1 MKKTIVVLILG
12 ALILQGV
19 TVVSLQKENEDYENL
34 TENIILSKPKVFL
47 SDNSYIDVKYDP
59 ATSYILE
66 PGDPLIPKVTKVF
79 DFPIGTHIKSI
90 NVEYKNQNN
99 ILLEGLVQP
108 APEPVVDGSIETKD
122 VVLNT
127 DVYQKNAW
135 YPSENYNT
143 IKKVGLNGKDN
154 VIFLSVQCYPVKYN
168 PKQNLI
174 SYAEE
179 IEISIDYYQKSEPII
194 FPDEYDLLIITPQ
207 KFSGLLNPLVTHKNN
222 IGVNAYLQTTENI
235 YSTYTDG
242 RDDAEKIKL
251 AIKDARET
259 KGITYVMLVGGHIG
273 QTDRWYIPERDGIS
287 NSETYSCDLYY
298 ADIYKLEDEQ
308 LVFEDWDSNGDGQ
321 FAQWKYSIR
330 DQIDGSPD
338 VYVGRLAC
346 RDKKQ
351 VETMVEKIINYEST
365 LADNSWFKNMLL
377 IGGDTYADSP
387 DGIPEAE
394 IDTNLSGSYMDDF
407 NLIKLWASD
416 ESLTGPGIVEQKINE
431 GAGFIHMAGH
441 ANPAILVT
449 HPLQDDVNKITIMQ
463 MYNLFDLSHINPK
476 LTNADKLPI
485 IVIGGCHNSQFNVG
499 LDNVIRDIKEYGLK
513 KYLNVRFFYME
524 WVPKCFSWWLTSL
537 PDGGAIA
544 TFGNTGLG
552 MGIHDYGYLTGLDGW
567 LFPRFFYHYGE
578 EGMHNIGMAQGL
590 AINDYVLEFD
600 INKVGEDRQMVQ
612 QWALLGDPSLL
623 PGGYD

>member
-1 MKKTIVVLILG
+1 MKKIIILLVIG
-12 ALILQGV
+12 AMILQGI
-19 TVVSLQKENEDYENL
+19 TVVSLQKENENYINL
-34 TENIILSKPKVFL
+34 SENIFLSKPNICR
-47 SDNSYIDVKYDP
+47 SDNSYFDVKYDQ

-66 PGDPLIPKVTKVF
+66 PGEPLIPKVTKVF
-79 DFPIGTHIKSI
+79 NFPIGTHIKSV

-99 ILLEGLVQP
+99 IVINGLVQP
-108 APEPVVDGSIETKD
+108 APEPLVDGSIVSKD

-127 DVYQKNAW
+127 NVYQKDAW
-135 YPSENYNT
+135 YPSEDYN
-143 IKKVGLNGKDN
+143 IIQKAGLKGKEN

-179 IEISIDYYQKSEPII
+179 IEISIDYYQESGPLT
-194 FPDEYDLLIITPQ
+194 FPDEYELMIITPQ
-207 KFSGLLNPLVTHKNN
+207 KFSDLLSPLVTHKNN
-222 IGVNAYLQTTENI
+222 MGMDTYLQTTEEI
-235 YSTYTDG
+235 YSTFIDG
-242 RDDAEKIKL
+242 RDDPEKIKL
-251 AIKDARET
+251 AIKDAKET
-259 KGITYVMLVGGHIG
+259 YGITYVMLVGGHIG
-273 QTDRWYIPERDGIS
+273 QTDNWYIPVRDGIS
-287 NSETYSCDLYY
+287 NNEIYSCDLYY

-321 FAQWKYSIR
+321 FAQWQFSRR
-330 DQIDGSPD
+330 DQLDGAPD

-346 RDKKQ
+346 RDENQ
-351 VETMVEKIINYEST
+351 VKTMVEKIINYESIP
-365 LADNSWFKNMLL
+365 ADDSWFKNMLL

-387 DGIPEAE
+387 GGIPEAE
-394 IDTNLSGSYMDDF
+394 IDTNLSGSYMDGF
-407 NLIKLWASD
+407 NLIKLWASVGT
-416 ESLTGPGIVEQKINE
+416 LTGQEDVEQAINE

-449 HPLQDDVNKITIMQ
+449 HPLQDDENKITILR
-463 MYNLFDLSHINPK
+463 MYNFFDLSHVNPK

-499 LDNVIRDIKEYGLK
+499 LDNIFRDIKEYGLK
-513 KYLNVRFFYME
+513 EYLNNRFFYME

-537 PDGGAIA
+537 SDRGAIA
-544 TFGNTGLG
+544 TLGNTGLG

-567 LFPRFFYHYGE
+567 LFPKFFYHYGQ
-578 EGMHNIGMAQGL
+578 EGKHNIGMAQGL
-590 AINDYVLEFD
+590 AITDYVLEFD
-600 INKVGEDRQMVQ
+600 INKDGEDRQMVQ